1 MMVRNSQAFA
11 ASRLLEVIV
20 SEETHS
26 IESDWNQ
33 HRGLMSFPVHT
44 EWWPMPQSTRKLK
57 ALSQVWTS
65 DSHSDVDEWSE
76 FGDQMFN
83 IYAARQGLQPFPELV
98 VAFIDEYPVGL
109 LAGRFDFI
117 NQQFFI
123 DGTAL
128 HPTRT
133 TPETAFSVLSA
144 LVDAAVDAS
153 LAQGWRGWVAYDAEH
168 APHRELLSLGFSAT
182 HPLYYRK
189 MGYFS

>member
-1 MMVRNSQAFA
+1 MMVQKFSGSA

-20 SEETHS
+20 SEETRS
-26 IESDWNQ
+26 IESDWKH
-33 HRGLMSFPVHT
+33 HRGRLSFPVHT

-57 ALSQVWTS
+57 ALAQVWTS
-65 DSHSDVDEWSE
+65 ESPLDVDEWAE
-76 FGDQMFN
+76 FGNQMFD

-109 LAGRFDFI
+109 LAGRFDFM

-133 TPETAFSVLSA
+133 TQETAFSVLSA

-168 APHRELLSLGFSAT
+168 APQRELLELGFSAT
-182 HPLYYRK
+182 HPFYYRK